1 MTEAGAKPRRGR
13 PPAADGD
20 AAATRRRIMDVAT
33 ELFAEKG
40 FHATGVAEIGAAAG
54 VRGGAL
60 YYHIGSKEEL
70 LWEILRSYIDEMLTE
85 AAHIAGMNTP
95 PAKRLRTLIGS
106 YVILIVK
113 YRKQV
118 AIQVRDGSA
127 LTGGRAAELQGM
139 RDELQRC
146 WQRVLDEGYEA
157 GVFRTSD
164 HLITNAILG
173 MLNMVAVWY
182 RADGKSP
189 AQIAKRI
196 ADMVVDGVHTDRPH
210 ELPIEPEPT
219 GSN

>member
-13 PPAADGD
+13 PPASDGD
-20 AAATRRRIMDVAT
+20 AAATRQRIMEVAT
-33 ELFAEKG
+33 DLFAEKG
-40 FHATGVAEIGAAAG
+40 FHATGVAEIGSAAG

-85 AAHIAGMNTP
+85 AVHIANMNTE
-95 PAKRLRTLIGS
+95 PARRLRTLIGS

-127 LTGGRAAELQGM
+127 LTGERAAQLQGL

-146 WQRVLDEGYEA
+146 WQSVFDEGHEV
-157 GVFRTSD
+157 GTFRTAD
-164 HLITNAILG
+164 HVLTNAILG

-182 RADGKSP
+182 RTDGKSP

-196 ADMVVDGVHTDRPH
+196 ADMVLDGIHVDRPEEHADQAPTDRK
-210 ELPIEPEPT
+210 
-219 GSN
+219 

>member
-1 MTEAGAKPRRGR
+1 
-13 PPAADGD
+13 
-20 AAATRRRIMDVAT
+20 MDVAT
-33 ELFAEKG
+33 ELFADKG
-40 FHATGVAEIGAAAG
+40 FHATGVAEIGTAAG

-85 AAHIAGMNTP
+85 AVHIAGMNTP

-106 YVILIVK
+106 YLILIVK
-113 YRKQV
+113 HRKQV

-127 LTGGRAAELQGM
+127 LTGERAAELQGL

-146 WQRVLDEGYEA
+146 WQRVLDEGHDA
-157 GVFRTSD
+157 GVFRTAD
-164 HLITNAILG
+164 HVVTNAILG

-182 RADGKSP
+182 RVEGKSP

-196 ADMVVDGVHTDRPH
+196 ADMVLDGVQVSS
-210 ELPIEPEPT
+210 PIEPRPT
-219 GSN
+219 GSD

>member
-1 MTEAGAKPRRGR
+1 MTEASAKPRRGR
-13 PPAADGD
+13 PPAPDGD

-40 FHATGVAEIGAAAG
+40 FHATGVAEIGSVAG

-85 AAHIAGMNTP
+85 AAHIAGMNTAP
-95 PAKRLRTLIGS
+95 DKRLRTLIGS

-127 LTGGRAAELQGM
+127 LTGERAAELQEL

-146 WQRVLDEGYEA
+146 WQRVLDEGHEA
-157 GVFRTSD
+157 GVFRTAD

-196 ADMVVDGVHTDRPH
+196 ADMVLDGVQMNRPV
-210 ELPIEPEPT
+210 EPEPT
-219 GSN
+219 GSD

>member
-13 PPAADGD
+13 PPASDGD
-20 AAATRRRIMDVAT
+20 AATTRRRIMDVAT

-40 FHATGVAEIGAAAG
+40 FHATGVAEIGSAAG

-85 AAHIAGMNTP
+85 AAHIAGMNTA

-127 LTGGRAAELQGM
+127 LTGERAAELQEL

-146 WQRVLDEGYEA
+146 WQRVLDEGHEA
-157 GVFRTSD
+157 GVFRTAD

-196 ADMVVDGVHTDRPH
+196 ADMVLDGVQINC
-210 ELPIEPEPT
+210 PIEPEPT
-219 GSN
+219 GSD

>member
-1 MTEAGAKPRRGR
+1 
-13 PPAADGD
+13 
-20 AAATRRRIMDVAT
+20 MDVAT

-40 FHATGVAEIGAAAG
+40 FHATGVAEIGSVAG

-85 AAHIAGMNTP
+85 AAHIAGMNTAP
-95 PAKRLRTLIGS
+95 DKRLRTLIGS

-127 LTGGRAAELQGM
+127 LTGERAAELQEL

-146 WQRVLDEGYEA
+146 WQRVLDEGHEA
-157 GVFRTSD
+157 GVFRTAD

-196 ADMVVDGVHTDRPH
+196 ADMVLDGVQMNRPV
-210 ELPIEPEPT
+210 EPEPT
-219 GSN
+219 GSD

>member
-1 MTEAGAKPRRGR
+1 M
-13 PPAADGD
+13 D
-20 AAATRRRIMDVAT
+20 AAT

-40 FHATGVAEIGAAAG
+40 FHGTGVAEIGSAAG

-70 LWEILRSYIDEMLTE
+70 LWEILQSYINEMLTE
-85 AAHIAGMNTP
+85 AAHIASINTD

-113 YRKQV
+113 HRKQV

-127 LTGGRAAELQGM
+127 LTGERAAQLQQL

-146 WQRVLDEGYEA
+146 WQRVFDEGYAA
-157 GVFRTSD
+157 GVFRTAD
-164 HLITNAILG
+164 HVVTNAILG
-173 MLNMVAVWY
+173 MLNMVSVWY

-196 ADMVVDGVHTDRPH
+196 ADMVLDGVQVNC
-210 ELPIEPEPT
+210 PIEPEPT
-219 GSN
+219 GSV

>member
-13 PPAADGD
+13 PPASDGD

-40 FHATGVAEIGAAAG
+40 FHATGVAEIGSAAG

-85 AAHIAGMNTP
+85 AMHIANMNTE

-118 AIQVRDGSA
+118 SIQVRDGSA
-127 LTGGRAAELQGM
+127 LTGGRAAELQGL

-146 WQRVLDEGYEA
+146 WQRVFDEGHEA
-157 GVFRTSD
+157 GVFRTAD
-164 HLITNAILG
+164 HVVTNAILG
-173 MLNMVAVWY
+173 MLNMVSVWY

-196 ADMVVDGVHTDRPH
+196 ADMVLDGVQTNSPT
-210 ELPIEPEPT
+210 EPT
-219 GSN
+219 GSH